1 MKVVFFGT
9 PEFAVPTLEH
19 IVASRHNLVAVITQP
34 DRPKGR
40 GQKLTQTPIKQ
51 IAEKF
56 GYDVLQPDS
65 VRDSSFC
72 RSLENLKPDLLV
84 VVAFSILPRKILRI
98 PTLGSI
104 NLHPSLLPA
113 YRGAAPIVWAIANG
127 ESITGLTTFL
137 LNANIDSGNIL
148 LQNEVPIS
156 PEETTGQLEKRLSSL
171 GAKLVIET
179 IDGLEDEKLDPKP
192 QSKTGISYAPKLTKD
207 DGRIDWTQPASTIH
221 NRIRAFNPFP
231 GAYTEHNYERLRI
244 HRSLCVE
251 TQYEEPG
258 QIIEATPGGRLLVAC
273 GQNSISLLELQPAG
287 KNRMSS
293 SAFLNGNKL
302 EIGQVLN

>member
-1 MKVVFFGT
+1 VKVVFFGT
-9 PEFAVPTLEH
+9 PEFAVPTLECLD
-19 IVASRHNLVAVITQP
+19 ASRHNLVAVITQP

-40 GQKLTQTPIKQ
+40 GRKLTQTPIKQ

-84 VVAFSILPRKILRI
+84 IVAFSILPKKILRI

-127 ESITGLTTFL
+127 ESTTGLTTFL

-156 PEETTGQLEKRLSSL
+156 PEETTGQLEKRLSGL

-179 IDGLEDEKLDPKP
+179 IDGLEDEKLDPRP

-231 GAYTEHNYERLRI
+231 GAYTEHNNERLRI
-244 HRSLCVE
+244 HRSLCIE
-251 TQYEEPG
+251 AQYEEPG

>member
-56 GYDVLQPDS
+56 GYDVLQPNS

-251 TQYEEPG
+251 NQYEEPG